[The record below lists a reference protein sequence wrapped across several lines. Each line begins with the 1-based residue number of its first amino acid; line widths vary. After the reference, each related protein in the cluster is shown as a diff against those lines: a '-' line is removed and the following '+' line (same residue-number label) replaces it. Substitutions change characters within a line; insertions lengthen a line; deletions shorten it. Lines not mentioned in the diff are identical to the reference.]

1 MAMKKKPFEIQRWM
15 WAAGI
20 PSLIGVVILFSRT
33 VVTFADMP
41 KRVDTIE
48 QYIMTQ
54 QESNRI
60 QAKAN
65 ELLMNQQIQG
75 QQQAQPYCEIYQG
88 ATWCWDEN
96 NRTWYQPGG

>member
-1 MAMKKKPFEIQRWM
+1 VKKQPFEIKQWM

-20 PSLIGVVILFSRT
+20 PSLIGVIILFSRT

-48 QYIMTQ
+48 SYIEAQMQ
-54 QESNRI
+54 ANAV

-65 ELLMNQQIQG
+65 ELMRQQLQQG
-75 QQQAQPYCEIYQG
+75 QQQPYCEDYEGVI
-88 ATWCWDEN
+88 WCWDEQN
-96 NRTWYQPGG
+96 QVWYKQGG